1 MDKSARAGMTARMD
15 LDLDYPAVSDLR
27 RAARRRIPHFA
38 FEYLDSGT
46 GRELQVAANRAALDA
61 IRFLPGI
68 LPGKVAPDFATRFLG
83 EDWSRPFGIAPL
95 GMSGLIWPGAE
106 AMLARFA
113 HEAGIPYALS
123 TVATRVPEDVGPLTG
138 GRGWFQLY
146 CPADPEIRR
155 DMLKRARA
163 SGFSTLIFT
172 VDVPD
177 DSRRE
182 RQRRARLTLPPRI
195 TPRVV
200 WEVATHPRWA
210 LGTWRVGQPRIRLPE
225 SYVGAGSSRDST
237 AHAGHL
243 IRGTPDWDTLRA
255 LREDWDGP
263 MIVKGVMDPA
273 SGRRLVDEGVDAL
286 WVSNH
291 GGRQFEPG
299 PASID
304 VLPGMRAALPDTPLI
319 FDSGVASGVDV
330 LRALALGADFV
341 MLGRAWHYALGA
353 LAERGPAHLHHIL
366 TEDMRLNMAQ
376 IGAHRLADL
385 PARLWHGAFPDA
397 APTTLRHDPGA
408 RAAGLHNA

>member
-1 MDKSARAGMTARMD
+1 MT

-61 IRFLPGI
+61 VRFLPGI
-68 LPGKVAPDFATRFLG
+68 LPGEVAPDFATQFLG
-83 EDWSRPFGIAPL
+83 ENWSRPYGIAPL

-113 HEAGIPYALS
+113 HEVGIPYALS
-123 TVATRVPEDVGPLTG
+123 TVATRLPEDIGPLTG

-146 CPADPEIRR
+146 CPRDPEIRR
-155 DMLKRARA
+155 DMLARART
-163 SGFSTLIFT
+163 SGFSTLVFT

-200 WEVATHPRWA
+200 WEVATRPRWA
-210 LGTWRVGQPRIRLPE
+210 LGTWRVGEPRIRLPE
-225 SYVGAGSSRDST
+225 SYVGDRASRDST
-237 AHAGHL
+237 AHAGHV
-243 IRGTPDWDTLRA
+243 IRGAPDWDTLRA
-255 LREDWDGP
+255 LREEWDGP
-263 MIVKGVMDPA
+263 MIVKGVMDPV
-273 SGRRLVDEGVDAL
+273 SGRRLMDEGVDAI
-286 WVSNH
+286 WISNH

-299 PASID
+299 PASLD

-376 IGAHRLADL
+376 IGAHRMTDLA
-385 PARLWHGAFPDA
+385 ARLWRGDFPDLA
-397 APTTLRHDPGA
+397 IAGGARNPGA
-408 RAAGLHNA
+408 GADGLHSG